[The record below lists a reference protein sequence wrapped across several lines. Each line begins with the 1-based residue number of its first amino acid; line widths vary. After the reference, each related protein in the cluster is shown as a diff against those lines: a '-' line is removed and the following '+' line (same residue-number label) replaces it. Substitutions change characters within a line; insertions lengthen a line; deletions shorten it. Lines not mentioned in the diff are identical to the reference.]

1 VFTTKA
7 GGEVDITIVI
17 DQDDIGDQDFVIKEV
32 VPTDSSADES
42 IEYTASPV
50 IASVTIGE
58 VKAADNG
65 GKAGVAATS
74 EVAYTAQKS
83 ENGVPLMTNKYKAS
97 GSLILNATKELVS
110 STNSNEKETV
120 RDGQFNFV
128 VKEGYTQVA
137 TGTTKKGGQIE
148 FTEIKYVAADIGTH
162 TYTISEV
169 KGDDVFVNYTA
180 SPVEV
185 VVDVED
191 AGEGNLSAKVT
202 KVGDTEVTGDS
213 YSILFTNE
221 FTFKVPTGIS
231 LNVLPYAMA
240 TVMAALG
247 AMMLMRRC
255 KRRCRR
261 K

>member
-1 VFTTKA
+1 
-7 GGEVDITIVI
+7 
-17 DQDDIGDQDFVIKEV
+17 
-32 VPTDSSADES
+32 
-42 IEYTASPV
+42 
-50 IASVTIGE
+50 
-58 VKAADNG
+58 
-65 GKAGVAATS
+65 
-74 EVAYTAQKS
+74 
-83 ENGVPLMTNKYKAS
+83 
-97 GSLILNATKELVS
+97 
-110 STNSNEKETV
+110 
-120 RDGQFNFV
+120 V

-162 TYTISEV
+162 IYTISEV

-247 AMMLMRRC
+247 AMMLMRRY